1 MKYRAEFRSS
11 TDDKNQVEYHF
22 QTVDIHE
29 AYSIARKFVSNNPD
43 DNYVLTG
50 LINIVW
56 AQE

>member
-50 LINIVW
+50 LIYIV
-56 AQE
+56 